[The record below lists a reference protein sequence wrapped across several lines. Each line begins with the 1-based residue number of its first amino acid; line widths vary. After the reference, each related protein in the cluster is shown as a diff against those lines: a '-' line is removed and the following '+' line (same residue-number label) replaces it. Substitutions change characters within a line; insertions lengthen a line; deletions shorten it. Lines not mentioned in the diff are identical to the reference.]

1 MLDMLNASMFIKN
14 ALPIYFQTNGH
25 QFSFTDFM
33 HFLASHLL
41 LCATHLPKISYVRY

>member
-1 MLDMLNASMFIKN
+1 MLDMLSASMLIKN

-25 QFSFTDFM
+25 QFSFTDFV

-41 LCATHLPKISYVRY
+41 LCANHLPKKSYVSH